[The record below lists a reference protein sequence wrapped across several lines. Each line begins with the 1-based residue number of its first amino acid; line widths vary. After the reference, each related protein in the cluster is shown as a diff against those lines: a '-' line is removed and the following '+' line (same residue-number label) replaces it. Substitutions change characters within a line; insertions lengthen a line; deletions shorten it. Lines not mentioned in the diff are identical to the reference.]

1 MLRPEYERVSEV
13 RGENRAR
20 ESVLLQQP
28 HQHNCLTSQDCRSLH
43 TLHIVTMSHISL
55 HSYLVMSWQ
64 PRMVMIWISPGD
76 DSSANWV
83 RSLTTG
89 RLDSRR
95 VRRAF
100 WFAAVLTEIIWGPS
114 SRARL
119 SLLAKCIANN
129 LTREIAMPTDK
140 HRHFIYFHYT
150 LNVLHYLLS
159 RNSSG

>member
-1 MLRPEYERVSEV
+1 MRECQKSEARTEQERAYCYNSLISIIVWHLKI
-13 RGENRAR
+13 AAAFTPCT
-20 ESVLLQQP
+20 LLP
-28 HQHNCLTSQDCRSLH
+28 WVTSH
-43 TLHIVTMSHISL
+43 WP

-140 HRHFIYFHYT
+140 HRHFIYFHYA

-159 RNSSG
+159 RNISG